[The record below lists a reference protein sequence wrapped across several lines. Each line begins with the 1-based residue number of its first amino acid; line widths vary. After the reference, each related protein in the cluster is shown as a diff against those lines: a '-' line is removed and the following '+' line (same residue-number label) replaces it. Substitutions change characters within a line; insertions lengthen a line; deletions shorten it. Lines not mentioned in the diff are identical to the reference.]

1 MPAAAVAAAGVV
13 EAGAAAPARAAAA
26 AAAAGAP
33 RRCGERVFQPHRCV
47 FLHNH
52 RLKAHFDSPL
62 YLLDVF
68 FMSAQQITPHLQPVS
83 PLSLLCIQRVF
94 PFILIF
100 MTWDV
105 AGARVLR
112 CLQAHFFLL
121 VRSWLLRV
129 ASFLSS
135 SSPAI
140 FRIIVITINYYYCNV
155 LGML

>member
-13 EAGAAAPARAAAA
+13 EAGAAAPARAVAA

-105 AGARVLR
+105 AGARVALFAGSLLPPR
-112 CLQAHFFLL
+112 ALLASPGGFLP
-121 VRSWLLRV
+121 LLLLT
-129 ASFLSS
+129 SYFQDYC
-135 SSPAI
+135 
-140 FRIIVITINYYYCNV
+140 YYY
-155 LGML
+155 